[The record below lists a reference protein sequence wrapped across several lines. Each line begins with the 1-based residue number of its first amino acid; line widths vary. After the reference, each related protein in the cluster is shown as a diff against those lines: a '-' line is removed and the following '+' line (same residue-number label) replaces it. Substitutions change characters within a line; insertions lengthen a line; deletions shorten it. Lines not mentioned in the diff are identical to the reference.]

1 MDESRVVFWAADWV
15 GNAEARMA
23 YATGKRMVY
32 QDQARAE
39 AQAEMIMGIAHGL
52 EGINFSKNTTENI
65 RKIFLTRTAEILNSF
80 NADTDIGMV
89 KNDDD
94 R

>member
-1 MDESRVVFWAADWV
+1 
-15 GNAEARMA
+15 
-23 YATGKRMVY
+23 MV
-32 QDQARAE
+32 
-39 AQAEMIMGIAHGL
+39 L